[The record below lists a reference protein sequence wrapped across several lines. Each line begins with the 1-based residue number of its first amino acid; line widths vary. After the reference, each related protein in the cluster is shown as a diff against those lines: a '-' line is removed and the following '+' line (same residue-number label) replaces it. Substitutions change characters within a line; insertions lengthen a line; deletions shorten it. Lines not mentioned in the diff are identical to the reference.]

1 MGHQDILRR
10 ASFAHVC
17 GDSIIAAIAGLA
29 LYASFPPVGWWW
41 LSVPALA
48 LFVSRIDE
56 ARAPR
61 ALTVT
66 FVFGMSFWVPLIDWI
81 PLAVGTTP
89 PWFVL
94 ALVQTFF
101 FMGWV
106 LFARWTQL
114 WRWARGPL
122 TQAFL
127 FALTWAGVDAA
138 RRALQESYFT
148 LRDGF
153 NGEQEHVLN
162 FGTKV
167 DETEESFRRMEEQ
180 NADYFSQAAAAMS
193 QDPAVAAAAA
203 AATGSG
209 AGAGAGSSGTAYQ
222 TSPSESQN
230 NTDPNAAGSSE
241 F

>member
-48 LFVSRIDE
+48 LFLSRIDE

-66 FVFGMSFWVPLIDWI
+66 FVFGMSFWLPLIDWI

-94 ALVQTFF
+94 ALLST
-101 FMGWV
+101 
-106 LFARWTQL
+106 R
-114 WRWARGPL
+114 
-122 TQAFL
+122 
-127 FALTWAGVDAA
+127 
-138 RRALQESYFT
+138 
-148 LRDGF
+148 
-153 NGEQEHVLN
+153 
-162 FGTKV
+162 
-167 DETEESFRRMEEQ
+167 
-180 NADYFSQAAAAMS
+180 SQAAAAY
-193 QDPAVAAAAA
+193 AT
-203 AATGSG
+203 ATGAVILL
-209 AGAGAGSSGTAYQ
+209 AGAVVSIIAYRLMLRLGRL
-222 TSPSESQN
+222 PE
-230 NTDPNAAGSSE
+230 E
-241 F
+241 ERMLR

>member
-1 MGHQDILRR
+1 MGHQDILQRT
-10 ASFAHVC
+10 SFAHVC

-29 LYASFPPVGWWW
+29 LYASFEPVGWWW

-48 LFVSRIDE
+48 LFMSRIDE

-106 LFARWTQL
+106 VFARWTQL

-122 TQAFL
+122 VQALL

-138 RRALQESYFT
+138 RTRWPWSGFPWGSVAL
-148 LRDGF
+148 
-153 NGEQEHVLN
+153 
-162 FGTKV
+162 
-167 DETEESFRRMEEQ
+167 
-180 NADYFSQAAAAMS
+180 
-193 QDPAVAAAAA
+193 P
-203 AATGSG
+203 
-209 AGAGAGSSGTAYQ
+209 
-222 TSPSESQN
+222 
-230 NTDPNAAGSSE
+230 
-241 F
+241 